1 MKYGVV
7 SFVCWLMQFI
17 DTVNEALSMVAVTL
31 SILVS
36 IIGLYRQLKDQ
47 KK

>member
-1 MKYGVV
+1 MKYGLA
-7 SFVCWLMQFI
+7 SFGMWLLQFI
-17 DTVNEALSMVAVTL
+17 DSVNDALSLIAVTL

-36 IIGLYRQLKDQ
+36 IVGLYRQLRKE

>member
-7 SFVCWLMQFI
+7 AFGVWLFQFI
-17 DTVNEALSMVAVTL
+17 TDINHVLSLIAVTL

-36 IIGLYRQLKDQ
+36 IVGLYKQLKFR
-47 KK
+47 K

>member
-1 MKYGVV
+1 MKYGLV
-7 SFVCWLMQFI
+7 SFWLWLMQFI
-17 DTVNEALSMVAVTL
+17 DSVNDALSLIAVTL

-36 IIGLYRQLKDQ
+36 IVGLYRQLKS